1 MSVSPDTQ
9 NKFMRTHPA
18 WSSWFRK
25 PSIMA
30 LSLAVLIA
38 YALFLLPDKE
48 SDVPVWFYS
57 SISFFIVL
65 ILAYSGSILADREK
79 PEILKMGVAFMLIAV
94 LSWLFHRY
102 SGAQWHRLADF
113 FFNWKKLEGN
123 WWILWEG
130 LGVTL
135 FLAFISGIGSVVV
148 GLLIAVLRTLHSPT
162 MNFFLKIYVDV
173 FRSIHVSYTHLRAH

>member
-1 MSVSPDTQ
+1 MSVSSDTQ
-9 NKFMRTHPA
+9 NKFMRNHPA

-48 SDVPVWFYS
+48 SAVPVWFYS

-65 ILAYSGSILADREK
+65 ILAYSGSILADRDK
-79 PEILKMGVAFMLIAV
+79 PETLKMGVAFMLIAV

-102 SGAQWHRLADF
+102 SGAQWR
-113 FFNWKKLEGN
+113 
-123 WWILWEG
+123 
-130 LGVTL
+130 
-135 FLAFISGIGSVVV
+135 
-148 GLLIAVLRTLHSPT
+148 SPGG
-162 MNFFLKIYVDV
+162 FFLQLGKIGRQLVDPLGTV
-173 FRSIHVSYTHLRAH
+173 WA